1 MLFLTNIYKGEHMLT
16 NPQKSTNTNQHLD
29 QATYKQAWAVAYH
42 FAEANKHNYPAI
54 SEEVLARRFW
64 ASMLNYYD
72 EVGSFL
78 SSSEVS
84 LYLDDTL
91 ECPKPVIDRI
101 IYNEELN

>member
-1 MLFLTNIYKGEHMLT
+1 MIKETQKRINI
-16 NPQKSTNTNQHLD
+16 NQHLD
-29 QATYKQAWAVAYH
+29 QATYKQAWAVAYC

-72 EVGSFL
+72 EIGSFL

-84 LYLDDTL
+84 LYLDDAL
-91 ECPKPVIDRI
+91 ECPKPIIDRI